1 MSVRRRS
8 TNGRIVEELKVISL
22 RSRGWAIVHS
32 LLATRETAN
41 SIESSSKQ
49 SKIINITSTGRL
61 FRFAIAGFI
70 NIPGTNI
77 SQEKRNQRHVHSTSQ
92 WVEVF

>member
-70 NIPGTNI
+70 YSWDEHKPRKKEPEACTRYI
-77 SQEKRNQRHVHSTSQ
+77 SMG
-92 WVEVF
+92 